1 MAIRKHVSW
10 DGEKFRGYVDLG
22 NDVEEDDSAPVAK
35 DALVL
40 MAVSV
45 NNTWK
50 VPCGYFFVDGLSGA
64 ERANLVKVCIKKLH
78 DAGVDVVSLTCDGP
92 SCHIK
97 MLTELGACLK
107 PVNLQP
113 YFVHPLNKNKK
124 VHLLLDVCH
133 MLKLIRNTLG
143 EGGVLMDKDGNKVYW
158 QYIIALHKLQD
169 EEGLRLGNKL
179 KLAHIQWWQQKMKA
193 NLAAQAFSS
202 SVADAIEYCTNT
214 PKLPQFQG
222 SEATVQFIRLFYRLF
237 LYPQLPKSLCQRIQ
251 VRTSHQQQSCLGSI
265 SR

>member
-1 MAIRKHVSW
+1 
-10 DGEKFRGYVDLG
+10 
-22 NDVEEDDSAPVAK
+22 
-35 DALVL
+35 
-40 MAVSV
+40 
-45 NNTWK
+45 
-50 VPCGYFFVDGLSGA
+50 
-64 ERANLVKVCIKKLH
+64 
-78 DAGVDVVSLTCDGP
+78 
-92 SCHIK
+92 
-97 MLTELGACLK
+97 
-107 PVNLQP
+107 
-113 YFVHPLNKNKK
+113 
-124 VHLLLDVCH
+124 

-179 KLAHIQWWQQKMKA
+179 NLAHIQWWQQKMKA